1 MSIKYYAH
9 FVLRERVP
17 QSMNEYRGVI
27 EVDRAR
33 HYDNLREVAPILAKS
48 LQCDSKDI
56 KVLQWSRL
64 H

>member
-9 FVLRERVP
+9 FLLKESTPR
-17 QSMNEYRGVI
+17 STNEYRGVI

-33 HYDNLREVAPILAKS
+33 PYDDARAAASMLAKNFE
-48 LQCDSKDI
+48 CDSKNI
-56 KVLQWSRL
+56 RVLHWSRL